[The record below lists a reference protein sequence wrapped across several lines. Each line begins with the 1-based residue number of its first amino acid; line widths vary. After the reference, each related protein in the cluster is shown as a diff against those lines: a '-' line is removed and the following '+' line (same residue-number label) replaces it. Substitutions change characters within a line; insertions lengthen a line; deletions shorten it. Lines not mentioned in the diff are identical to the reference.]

1 MILRELFAWCWQVGI
16 LHLLISIFSLSLWDI
31 FPILSSVVYYCEVFY
46 LFWVQCL
53 SQWLGCNF
61 LIVEGV
67 LPVAGVLHGQNL
79 VQHHGKPGHSECLW
93 WGSIPGE
100 QHWRCNPTPPHFTS
114 KKKCSEL
121 KDCQVKKF
129 NYSLTST
136 FFSHHVWYCFAR
148 EPFDW
153 CPIRIPLWLCIVP
166 EVHAPSK
173 HRFII
178 SPMSRNHSL
187 IL

>member
-1 MILRELFAWCWQVGI
+1 MPWKVHVPYEMHTMFISKNTTCMSTLHSEWIQLYKKKYCSLDNILWRGMILRELYAWCWQVGI
-16 LHLLISIFSLSLWDI
+16 LHLLISIFLLSLWDI

-100 QHWRCNPTPPHFTS
+100 QHWRCNPTLSHPTPPHFTS
-114 KKKCSEL
+114 KKN
-121 KDCQVKKF
+121 VF
-129 NYSLTST
+129 
-136 FFSHHVWYCFAR
+136 W
-148 EPFDW
+148 
-153 CPIRIPLWLCIVP
+153 I
-166 EVHAPSK
+166 
-173 HRFII
+173 
-178 SPMSRNHSL
+178 
-187 IL
+187 

>member
-16 LHLLISIFSLSLWDI
+16 VHLLISIFSLSLWDI

-100 QHWRCNPTPPHFTS
+100 QPHPTPPHFTS
-114 KKKCSEL
+114 KKRCSEL

-136 FFSHHVWYCFAR
+136 FFFSSCVILFCSWTIWLMPHTNTFVALHCSWSPR
-148 EPFDW
+148 PF
-153 CPIRIPLWLCIVP
+153 
-166 EVHAPSK
+166 
-173 HRFII
+173 
-178 SPMSRNHSL
+178 
-187 IL
+187 

>member
-1 MILRELFAWCWQVGI
+1 MQCLDNILWHGMILRELFAWCWQVGI

-114 KKKCSEL
+114 KKKMFWIKRLSSQ
-121 KDCQVKKF
+121 KV
-129 NYSLTST
+129 
-136 FFSHHVWYCFAR
+136 
-148 EPFDW
+148 
-153 CPIRIPLWLCIVP
+153 
-166 EVHAPSK
+166 
-173 HRFII
+173 
-178 SPMSRNHSL
+178 
-187 IL
+187 

>member
-1 MILRELFAWCWQVGI
+1 MYKKKSCSVLIYTLTGNDFKGIICTMLTGGHSASVNCFFPSKCMITVHFP
-16 LHLLISIFSLSLWDI
+16 LSLWDI
-31 FPILSSVVYYCEVFY
+31 FPISSFVVYYCEVFY

-79 VQHHGKPGHSECLW
+79 VQYHGKPGHSECLW

-114 KKKCSEL
+114 QKNM
-121 KDCQVKKF
+121 F
-129 NYSLTST
+129 
-136 FFSHHVWYCFAR
+136 W
-148 EPFDW
+148 
-153 CPIRIPLWLCIVP
+153 I
-166 EVHAPSK
+166 
-173 HRFII
+173 
-178 SPMSRNHSL
+178 
-187 IL
+187 